1 MTATAND
8 RSLNGNHTF
17 SCALRTRGGV
27 CDCWSVP
34 PHSGVADLA
43 HPTTISDAA
52 LAPHNPT
59 HTLGQVDQV

>member
-1 MTATAND
+1 MTATADD

-34 PHSGVADLA
+34 QHSVAAGLA
-43 HPTTISDAA
+43 DPTPMTDVS
-52 LAPHNPT
+52 LAPGNVQNP
-59 HTLGQVDQV
+59 LGEVGQA

>member
-8 RSLNGNHTF
+8 RSLIGNHTF

-34 PHSGVADLA
+34 ESSVTAGVTD
-43 HPTTISDAA
+43 PTPESDIA
-52 LAPHNPT
+52 
-59 HTLGQVDQV
+59 